1 MISSL
6 QHDLPTTLAKLF
18 NFLLGYCITH
28 THIYIHLPLSLSLSF
43 RPFTRRKGET
53 GRQRKNGG
61 GFCSRWKLRNTG
73 PGIMATAEIIV
84 SRTASSVF
92 NRAFR
97 LCFGCLIF
105 RITIRGFAGGRNN
118 VRHSWFQGSNALS
131 LSLSHRDRSCLD
143 FVYYS
148 RRIYTRCSNRGG
160 KLQPRSTNFPVIM
173 AGSRDAAPSPV
184 VPTLN

>member
-1 MISSL
+1 MTYQPHWQTYSVSSW
-6 QHDLPTTLAKLF
+6 DTV
-18 NFLLGYCITH
+18 H
-28 THIYIHLPLSLSLSF
+28 TYTSLSLFLSF
-43 RPFTRRKGET
+43 CLVLSTFHEKRGGK
-53 GRQRKNGG
+53 QRKNGG

-105 RITIRGFAGGRNN
+105 RIAIRGFAGGRNN
-118 VRHSWFQGSNALS
+118 VRHSWSERSNALS
-131 LSLSHRDRSCLD
+131 LSLSRRDRSMD

-148 RRIYTRCSNRGG
+148 RNGGGFICGGCSNEESCNLGFREFPGNYD
-160 KLQPRSTNFPVIM
+160 RS
-173 AGSRDAAPSPV
+173 R
-184 VPTLN
+184 